1 MLAATLLA
9 YLSPEV
15 LRSMSHNVSKDL
27 EEGEIEDG
35 ELLEDV
41 PDTSAGSAVSPGSF
55 CCWLLACRVAGCSL
69 LFVNSSTL
77 IL

>member
-9 YLSPEV
+9 YLLPAV
-15 LRSMSHNVSKDL
+15 LRSTSHNMSKDL

-41 PDTSAGSAVSPGSF
+41 PDTSAGSPVSPGSF
-55 CCWLLACRVAGCSL
+55 CCWLLAAAFCVLKVAH
-69 LFVNSSTL
+69 
-77 IL
+77 